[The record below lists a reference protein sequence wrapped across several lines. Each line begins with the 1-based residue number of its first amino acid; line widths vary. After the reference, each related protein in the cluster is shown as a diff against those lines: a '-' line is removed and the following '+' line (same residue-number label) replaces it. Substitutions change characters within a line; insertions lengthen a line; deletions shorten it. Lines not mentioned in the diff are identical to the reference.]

1 MTDTMTAPAL
11 CNTLE
16 DLMEK
21 YNLSEEFKF
30 DFINV
35 EAEDFRNMRLQ
46 LKGKTVKKTAKSGH
60 LEDVSTATD
69 LDTLKKA
76 TVETLRTYC
85 TDNGL
90 KVGGQKKA
98 IMERVWKHLNGETD
112 QSDMSPKN
120 RAKKP
125 KEPKEKHAC
134 CGKTKAG
141 LPCNSLASHEHE
153 RDGQKFY
160 FCFRH
165 EKDAEEI
172 MDTLCAPC
180 TPVTSDTEI
189 VEEDTN
195 TPPPK
200 PKRIVKK
207 KASSK
212 KAEMEEEE

>member
-1 MTDTMTAPAL
+1 MTDTMAPAL
-11 CNTLE
+11 AVTLE

-21 YNLSEEFKF
+21 YNLPEAFKF
-30 DFINV
+30 DYANV
-35 EAEDFRNMRLQ
+35 AGEDFKNYRTH
-46 LKGKTVKKTAKSGH
+46 LKPRMSKKTAKSGH

-90 KVGGQKKA
+90 KVGGQKKQ
-98 IMERVWKHLNGETD
+98 IMERVWKHINGETD
-112 QSDMSPKN
+112 ESDKSPKN
-120 RAKKP
+120 RIKKVP
-125 KEPKEKHAC
+125 EPKEKHAC
-134 CGKTKAG
+134 CGTTKAG
-141 LPCNSLASHEHE
+141 EPCRSLASHDHE

-172 MDTLCAPC
+172 MDRLCNPS
-180 TPVTSDTEI
+180 TPVMSDNEI
-189 VEEDTN
+189 EEAS

-207 KASSK
+207 KKASPK
-212 KAEMEEEE
+212 KVEMEEEE